1 MNAKAEKQEN
11 TRCHVGQ
18 AEASVFSSLEWAPCS
33 VGLTGF
39 WRRMDMD
46 VPCEME
52 NDDEMTIVNR
62 GHLAPTP
69 DKGAEPWRRVSQGSG
84 LVGEA
89 GGRGGLE
96 FRTCCAEPSRLPRT
110 GSQKPEITWL
120 RVVGAGSCRACGC
133 WRGWAWPLWSVASFH
148 PASAF
153 WALGRPGPGNHSETE
168 GI

>member
-39 WRRMDMD
+39 WRRMGMD

-62 GHLAPTP
+62 GHLPPTP
-69 DKGAEPWRRVSQGSG
+69 DKGAEPWGRVSQGSG

-89 GGRGGLE
+89 GGGG
-96 FRTCCAEPSRLPRT
+96 
-110 GSQKPEITWL
+110 G
-120 RVVGAGSCRACGC
+120 GAGIQDLLCRALEVT
-133 WRGWAWPLWSVASFH
+133 WDWEPEARSQRS
-148 PASAF
+148 
-153 WALGRPGPGNHSETE
+153 PG
-168 GI
+168 